1 MYRYVYLYLNMH
13 IFIFFHVYTQA
24 FFFETI
30 FSVLVTFRT
39 PLELRAV
46 LRESPKA
53 LAKPMMAYDAARQT
67 APEVQ
72 FACKKW
78 GDG

>member
-1 MYRYVYLYLNMH
+1 MYIVTYIMVVSTPRPFSFQTV
-13 IFIFFHVYTQA
+13 
-24 FFFETI
+24 

-72 FACKKW
+72 FAL
-78 GDG
+78 